1 MNSTPLHSITD
12 LLDSTLRIRE
22 IRDASVALNGLQVEN
37 NGSITKVALAVD
49 GSQKTIDDAIAA
61 GADLLILHHGIYWC
75 GLRPMTGWFKKKIES
90 CLQHNLAVY
99 GAHLPLD
106 MHPELGNNASI
117 AKALGLQDIT
127 PEVDYHGTLIGMAGT
142 FNGTVAELRSK
153 FAEITGATVTG
164 IVHDGDAPAGR
175 VAICSGGAGEDPRR
189 SPEAF
194 RGKTDTGE
202 VSLYRLG
209 GEQNGCRGSVSA
221 GRQLY
226 QGCRCDP
233 VRALEADSFHR
244 AGKCPGKSHR
254 LPGRCRLSGLG

>member
-1 MNSTPLHSITD
+1 MNSIPLHSITD

-106 MHPELGNNASI
+106 LHPELGNNASI

-142 FNGTVAELRSK
+142 FNGTVAELRAK

-164 IVHDGDAPAGR
+164 IVHDGDAPASR
-175 VAICSGGAGEDPRR
+175 VAICSGGAGE
-189 SPEAF
+189 EIYQMHEK
-194 RGKTDTGE
+194 GYGTYLTGE
-202 VSLYRLG
+202 ENHWVSNAAQDMGINILFAGHYATETFGVKALG
-209 GEQNGCRGSVSA
+209 
-221 GRQLY
+221 
-226 QGCRCDP
+226 
-233 VRALEADSFHR
+233 ALIEKKF
-244 AGKCPGKSHR
+244 G
-254 LPGRCRLSGLG
+254 LPTIFIDNPTGM

>member
-1 MNSTPLHSITD
+1 MTDMNSTPLHSITD

-37 NGSITKVALAVD
+37 NGCVTKVALAVD

-61 GADLLILHHGIYWC
+61 GADMLLLHHGIYWC

-106 MHPELGNNASI
+106 LHPELGNNAGI

-142 FNGTVAELRSK
+142 FEGTVAELRAK
-153 FAEITGATVTG
+153 YAEITGATVTG
-164 IVHDGDAPAGR
+164 IVHDDAAPAGR
-175 VAICSGGAGEDPRR
+175 VAICSGGAGE
-189 SPEAF
+189 EIYQMHEK
-194 RGKTDTGE
+194 GYGTYLTGE
-202 VSLYRLG
+202 ENHWVSNAAQDMGINILFAGHYATETFGVKALG
-209 GEQNGCRGSVSA
+209 
-221 GRQLY
+221 
-226 QGCRCDP
+226 
-233 VRALEADSFHR
+233 ALIEEKF
-244 AGKCPGKSHR
+244 G
-254 LPGRCRLSGLG
+254 LPTIFIDNPTGM

>member
-1 MNSTPLHSITD
+1 MNSIPLHSITD
-12 LLDSTLRIRE
+12 LLDNTLRIRE

-49 GSQKTIDDAIAA
+49 GSQKTIDDAIAT

-175 VAICSGGAGEDPRR
+175 VAICSGGAGE
-189 SPEAF
+189 EIYQMHEK
-194 RGKTDTGE
+194 GYGTYLTGE
-202 VSLYRLG
+202 ENHWVSNAAQDMGINILFAGHYATETFGVKALG
-209 GEQNGCRGSVSA
+209 
-221 GRQLY
+221 
-226 QGCRCDP
+226 
-233 VRALEADSFHR
+233 ALIEEKF
-244 AGKCPGKSHR
+244 G
-254 LPGRCRLSGLG
+254 LPTIFIDNPTGM